1 MPGLRRRCRSNQAP
15 DTGPAS
21 NRQHHPQRLRNPAAP
36 PQPRAAT
43 PASEIPRGPSDQ
55 ELCTPRKGRRLLAS
69 FRSRWEEAEAGR
81 GRRRRR
87 MGAATWS
94 RRERGRRGEER

>member
-43 PASEIPRGPSDQ
+43 PASEIPLGALRSGTVHAKKRPAIAC
-55 ELCTPRKGRRLLAS
+55 ELPLPLGGSGSGERK
-69 FRSRWEEAEAGR
+69 E
-81 GRRRRR
+81 
-87 MGAATWS
+87 T
-94 RRERGRRGEER
+94 